1 MVKEVKKNNT
11 NKAHLVDI
19 VISFLETLNGNERMP
34 YLGILKLLNSK
45 ILFHER
51 IVPLMA
57 EFNNDDVSTGDSPV
71 IDFGIDDS
79 THSFGNET
87 MSASGTST
95 L

>member
-45 ILFHER
+45 ILLHAR
-51 IVPLMA
+51 IIPLMA
-57 EFNNDDVSTGDSPV
+57 EFNNDDSPV
-71 IDFGIDDS
+71 FDFGDYS
-79 THSFGNET
+79 AHSFDNET
-87 MSASGTST
+87 LSASETST